1 MPDTARAAAPE
12 WPNLR
17 HLRLLEIAARHDS
30 LTQAAGQVNISQPA
44 ASQAI
49 AKLGRIFGARLL
61 ERCGNAVMPTDE
73 GRIVIARARRAL
85 DHLQHPH
92 PGTRSRTRQARADLL
107 ERYAS
112 VTQLRVMAL
121 FAVTGSLSAIAAE
134 LGQTE
139 ASVQRAVKDIERI
152 IGQPALE
159 GGPRNRVL
167 SAAGQQVATRASL
180 ALREIDLAHADLRER
195 AGVFDSR
202 LVIGVLPLARTRI
215 VPRAIVRLQAQYPS
229 ATVEVLEGAYDFLLR
244 RLRLGACDMIIGA
257 LRSDLAQADLD
268 ETPLLRDRLRVV
280 ARAGHPL
287 AGRRLD
293 PADLAAARWIL
304 PRRDAPARRVFDA
317 MAARHGLLTAG
328 HGHIETG
335 SLVVLRGV
343 LLESDALTLISPNQ
357 ISYEIEQGLLR
368 VLDVPLDGGERDI
381 GIAQLQGNMPGQLR
395 SRFIALIA
403 EEAIDIGCENSTDD
417 RL

>member
-121 FAVTGSLSAIAAE
+121 LAVTGSLSAIAAE

-287 AGRRLD
+287 AGRRLE

-395 SRFIALIA
+395 SRFIELIA